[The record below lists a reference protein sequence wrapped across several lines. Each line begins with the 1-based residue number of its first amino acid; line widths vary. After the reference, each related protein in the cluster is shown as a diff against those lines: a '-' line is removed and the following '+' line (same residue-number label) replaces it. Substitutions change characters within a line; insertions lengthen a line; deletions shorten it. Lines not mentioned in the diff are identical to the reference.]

1 MLGVGLVC
9 VFYTE
14 VVDAKGEGYFS
25 AGVREDSGCLS
36 TWYVPRGFEVLFELV
51 VCDAPGLLQAVYAFP
66 NFH

>member
-14 VVDAKGEGYFS
+14 VVDAKGEGYFL
-25 AGVREDSGCLS
+25 ACVREESGCVS
-36 TWYVPRGFEVLFELV
+36 TWYVPRVFEVLFESV
-51 VCDAPGLLQAVYAFP
+51 VCDAYGLIQAVHAFP

>member
-25 AGVREDSGCLS
+25 AGVGEESGCVS
-36 TWYVPRGFEVLFELV
+36 TWYVPIGF
-51 VCDAPGLLQAVYAFP
+51 
-66 NFH
+66 